1 MNFVIGNTRINITS
15 TNQEKRKRG
24 TTRML
29 ENRNVNII
37 TDADS
42 KKLVLIN
49 DIRFKGKRQIDWD
62 DVKQYLKGYVG
73 DYYEIEENAECIFIG
88 NELPEEYT
96 ESESRKSLM
105 GANAKAK
112 ANAAT
117 AIPELIQIASNP
129 AYEENRKEKH
139 VKNAMHGWYRYDVR
153 FALPVYNENILVKYN
168 IFHARLLINHAENDR
183 KYLYDILAIKKETS
197 KP

>member
-1 MNFVIGNTRINITS
+1 MI
-15 TNQEKRKRG
+15 
-24 TTRML
+24 
-29 ENRNVNII
+29 ENRNINII
-37 TDADS
+37 TDADG

-49 DIRFKGKRQIDWD
+49 DIRFKGKRQIDWE

-73 DYYEIEENAECIFIG
+73 DYYEIEENAERIFIG
-88 NELPEEYT
+88 GDLPEEYT

-139 VKNAMHGWYRYDVR
+139 GKAAVHGWYRYDVR
-153 FALPVYNENILVKYN
+153 FALPVYEENVLIRYN
-168 IFHARLLINHAENDR
+168 VFRARRLINHAENDR
-183 KYLYDILAIKKETS
+183 KYLYDILAVKKETS
-197 KP
+197 KPQQDVR

>member
-1 MNFVIGNTRINITS
+1 MI
-15 TNQEKRKRG
+15 
-24 TTRML
+24 

-37 TDADS
+37 TDADGR
-42 KKLVLIN
+42 KLVLIN
-49 DIRFKGKRQIDWD
+49 DIRFKGKRQIGWD

-73 DYYEIEENAECIFIG
+73 DYYEIEENTERIFIG
-88 NELPEEYT
+88 NELAEEYT

-129 AYEENRKEKH
+129 AYEENQKEKH
-139 VKNAMHGWYRYDVR
+139 GKNAMHGWYRYDVR
-153 FALPVYNENILVKYN
+153 FALPVYEENILVRYN
-168 IFHARLLINHAENDR
+168 IFNARLLINHAKNDR

-197 KP
+197 KPQQDVR

>member
-1 MNFVIGNTRINITS
+1 MI
-15 TNQEKRKRG
+15 
-24 TTRML
+24 

-37 TDADS
+37 TDADG
-42 KKLVLIN
+42 KKRVLIN

-73 DYYEIEENAECIFIG
+73 DYYEIEESAERIYIG

-129 AYEENRKEKH
+129 AFEENRKVKH
-139 VKNAMHGWYRYDVR
+139 NKNARYGWYRYDVR
-153 FALPVYNENILVKYN
+153 FTLPVYEENTLARYN
-168 IFHARLLINHAENDR
+168 IFHAHLLINHAENGR
-183 KYLYDILAIKKETS
+183 KYLYDILAVKKETS

>member
-153 FALPVYNENILVKYN
+153 LALPVYEENVLVRYN
-168 IFHARLLINHAENDR
+168 IFYAQLLINHAENGK
-183 KYLYDILAIKKETS
+183 KYLYDILAVKKETS
-197 KP
+197 RP